1 MKIRVLGCSG
11 AIARDCRTTSFLVDD
26 DVLVDA
32 GTGVGDLPLEDMARI
47 GHVFLTHSH
56 LDHIAALPLMLDAV
70 GARRSTPLQV
80 HALPATIASGVYT
93 IRGFLHTVFRIL
105 CGKQTVTDRQNSI
118 AIRPAQRQHAEAV
131 GVDMLGVV
139 KNLGE
144 EFYFLRAGT
153 AVYGVIYDEH
163 IKSVFAGKRFDG
175 LLDDS

>member
-1 MKIRVLGCSG
+1 MFSWNAKGFSL
-11 AIARDCRTTSFLVDD
+11 LQQ
-26 DVLVDA
+26 
-32 GTGVGDLPLEDMARI
+32 LE
-47 GHVFLTHSH
+47 HH
-56 LDHIAALPLMLDAV
+56 LSAFHLSNL
-70 GARRSTPLQV
+70 
-80 HALPATIASGVYT
+80 ALPAAIASGVYT
-93 IRGFLHTVFRIL
+93 DRGLLHAVFRIL

-144 EFYFLRAGT
+144 EFYLLRAGT

-163 IKSVFAGKRFDG
+163 IKPVFAGKRFDG